1 MAYVIDRRDPEKA
14 EASERACSNYEIC
27 FDLLA
32 GFVHISP
39 PVAVLRGWSHGMPSS

>member
-1 MAYVIDRRDPEKA
+1 MAYIIDRRDPEKA
-14 EASERACSNYEIC
+14 EASERAWSNYEI
-27 FDLLA
+27 